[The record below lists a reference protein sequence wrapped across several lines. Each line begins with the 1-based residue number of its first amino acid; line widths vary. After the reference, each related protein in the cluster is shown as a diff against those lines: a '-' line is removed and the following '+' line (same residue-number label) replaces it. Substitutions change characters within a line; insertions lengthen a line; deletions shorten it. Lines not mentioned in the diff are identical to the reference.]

1 MKMIT
6 ETQTFSI
13 FEIGII
19 ISIALLNYFLIYM
32 KYCLYKKGM
41 SVTWFLQWGRD
52 YQRFK
57 SLIETE
63 NDESLKQRY
72 IGAVYGLKFSAVLLA
87 LVAVA
92 GFIFTKFRLWGF
104 I

>member
-1 MKMIT
+1 MIG
-6 ETQTFSI
+6 TQSTNI
-13 FEIGII
+13 FEIGIV
-19 ISIALLNYFLIYM
+19 ISIALLYYFLIYM

-41 SVTWFLQWGRD
+41 GVNWFLQWGSD

-57 SLIETE
+57 SLIESE
-63 NDESLKQRY
+63 KDEDLKKKY
-72 IGAVYGLKFSAVLLA
+72 IGAVYGLKLSAVLLV